1 MKIKI
6 FHAVTMQDA
15 MRVIK
20 EELGP
25 DAIILSSK
33 EVREGGR
40 LLRVFNRPVLEIM
53 AAAEQEVQQP
63 TQRKESRQSDDR
75 LTASIASQAPSP
87 VAVQTFQ
94 QTLQTILEPNQEKS
108 APSVHSSVTPSRPTP
123 VQAKR
128 QGRHH
133 LRAAMAELTGLLQD
147 LSHEKVHTTDRS
159 VSPLLLAM
167 RRPLLARGIQ
177 SSTVDFLINEV
188 NTTLLLDGGAD
199 EESVRYALHRAIA
212 QRILTSGPVRDEQK
226 RRPTI
231 GLFLGPSGAGKT
243 SAVVKLAAYYRSEQ
257 RKSVALIAFDTFRNT
272 TVEQLRRYAKLV
284 GVPFACALSAR
295 QVSEGLR
302 RHTRCDLVLIDM
314 PGIGPDDLTL
324 AQDLACLLP
333 EETVTTHVVLP
344 AFIGIQEARRITV
357 RFGGLPRPRL
367 LFTKLDETES
377 LGMIFEVAHQVG
389 IPLSY
394 WSIGRRVPGDL
405 EVASSERLATFLTAP
420 EAVDFPMARRQSD
433 RASVGIPAMAGVGTH
448 RG

>member
-15 MRVIK
+15 MRAIK

-53 AAAEQEVQQP
+53 AAAEEEAQQS
-63 TQRKESRQSDDR
+63 TQLKESRRVSDCPA
-75 LTASIASQAPSP
+75 TSNAAQPPSP

-94 QTLQTILEPNQEKS
+94 QTLQTILQSNQENNT
-108 APSVHSSVTPSRPTP
+108 PSVNQPVPRSRPTR

-128 QGRHH
+128 QGLHH
-133 LRAAMAELTGLLQD
+133 LRLATAELTSLLQD
-147 LSHEKVHTTDRS
+147 LSRDKVHTDGTS
-159 VSPLLLAM
+159 VSPLLVAM
-167 RRPLLARGIQ
+167 RRPLLARGIH
-177 SSTVDFLINEV
+177 SSTVELLVNEV
-188 NTTLLLDGGAD
+188 HTTLMLEGATD
-199 EESVRYALHRAIA
+199 EESVRCALHRAIA
-212 QRILTSGPVRDEQK
+212 RRIPTSGPLLDDQRH
-226 RRPTI
+226 PTI
-231 GLFLGPSGAGKT
+231 SLFLGPSGAGKT
-243 SAVVKLAAYYRSEQ
+243 SAVAKLAAYYRSEQ
-257 RKSVALIAFDTFRNT
+257 RKSVALITFDTYRDT
-272 TVEQLRRYAKLV
+272 AVEQLRRYARLV

-314 PGIGPDDLTL
+314 PGSGPDDLTL
-324 AQDLACLLP
+324 AKELSRLLP

-344 AFIGIQEARRITV
+344 AFTGVQEARRITR
-357 RFGGLPRPRL
+357 RFSDLPRLRL

-377 LGMIFEVAHQVG
+377 LGMIFELAHQVG
-389 IPLSY
+389 LPLSY
-394 WSIGRRVPGDL
+394 WSIGRRVPEDL
-405 EVASSERLATFLTAP
+405 EVASSERLATLLTAHG
-420 EAVDFPMARRQSD
+420 AADFQVVRRQSV
-433 RASVGIPAMAGVGTH
+433 RASVGTPAMTGVGTH